1 MTQVVDI
8 IGKEFGNL
16 KVVGRAGSNGQR
28 QAMWVLECSCGRRV
42 QISGNSL
49 RTKGRVDCGACA
61 TNYTVK
67 QDWAVLY
74 VDGMNDRIEKACL
87 DIERRF
93 YQVIDFDDLKQEAH
107 VLLASNGVLVREYL
121 ADPEQGWSHVS
132 RWLWS
137 RLADLAVAEAAIQ
150 SQQIDYER
158 LGDE

>member
-1 MTQVVDI
+1 MTKNLV
-8 IGKEFGNL
+8 GERFGSL
-16 KVVGRAGSNGQR
+16 SVIGRAGSNAR
-28 QAMWVLECSCGRRV
+28 REAVWFAECLCGTKIKVTGRA
-42 QISGNSL
+42 L
-49 RTKGRVDCGACA
+49 RTKVRIDCGTCSAKDTA
-61 TNYTVK
+61 EY
-67 QDWAVLY
+67 DWTVLY

-107 VLLASNGVLVREYL
+107 VLLASNGVLVRGHL

-137 RLADLAVAEAAIQ
+137 RLANLAVAEAAIQ

-158 LGDE
+158 LRDE